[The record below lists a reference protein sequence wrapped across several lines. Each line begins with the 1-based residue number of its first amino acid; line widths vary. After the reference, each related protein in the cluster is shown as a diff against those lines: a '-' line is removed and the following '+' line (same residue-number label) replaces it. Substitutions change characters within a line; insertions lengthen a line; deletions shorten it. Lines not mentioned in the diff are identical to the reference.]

1 MAQPP
6 GDETRPYSPS
16 KITSTTPL
24 FLQTPSSGPLNNLG
38 TYALAAPGPIMASG
52 HGQPRLRED
61 GQAYWDDSKPTP
73 QPIIIDSSSPL
84 EAGQSPQDSRMNS
97 PESEEPTIPTSAHT
111 QVGPA
116 TMQAIQIALDR
127 VPKQPS
133 SSRELW
139 DNVPSLPADL
149 PPQAEVIEV
158 RGRPSDTSR
167 TPCGQSRTNSNA
179 LVWSHAMVET
189 ISSTGDETTS
199 RLLLQ
204 ASHNP
209 ERNLGGHFETAL
221 QAIKTGMLPN
231 PFNPDDI
238 PVNQLPPPEGVDDD
252 WDNALTKVRGDLAN
266 ELTKDVVEQ
275 AIGWGAYTLVDNLDL
290 HRVHDLPFDGHTIH
304 AAVAATL
311 LTLDAG
317 GAKEDGETAVAGLT
331 PSLWTRLLLGLLAA
345 AIWGT
350 LRSPHYI
357 TRSTKSLNWQNDL
370 FPIQSELN
378 RPLTEVGAI
387 VMMCQQLGGLFESNA
402 NHSKGRG
409 HAWYPDSYFERL
421 TRTITHRIDRFNGEF
436 PRLLSHDPPDLPAP
450 PPAEP
455 LTEAQKEQAMAK
467 AKETLYNEMLE
478 ELRIDEQ
485 TMAQINASV
494 KDGIFADLNA
504 QALNNADEWCA
515 VYKHEFVE
523 AMHSAFEAQY
533 PGIHPNK
540 GKAQAMPPITESQVV
555 QDAQPRIQ
563 EEVRLQVQA
572 RIRNIHQEI
581 QESLVAKEPFWKEGP
596 LRDAIADTVRKA
608 AQKEAEDLTAQDIT
622 NMKMEAE
629 DNIQQMRQQ
638 LTYNL
643 DWDIAHMKTAQ
654 KAKLEVER
662 QLLQEQVEREVTAYK
677 AGVELDLK
685 AWKVHHRN
693 IRDLSGVKHSAERLG
708 YKLIPNGPPSQER
721 VHLDA
726 PTNDLEV
733 FGALV
738 ASTTSRASSPTPSH
752 TTPPNNPHSLPDPN
766 VTPTPVQVKRIRMED
781 LEPASP
787 LHPYPNLEVVRQTLL
802 EFYTRDLADR
812 TALPLPPPTPM
823 EEDFDYALKV
833 KADIAAANNG
843 GLEESIHA
851 PLAHPTPIPAHNP
864 NPTLAPL
871 SAAGDS
877 LTAMLAAINATI
889 SRLIAPITERLDAQD
904 QCIMAL
910 TKLSDPRPKPK
921 PMEAKGTKG
930 KAVVAATPSP
940 PVPSTSGAK
949 AMDETPAHVAQ
960 VDDPAK
966 EPPMELT
973 TEGAAGFVTAPA
985 PSIIRSGFQPSPD
998 KVIPLT
1004 TNMMGK
1010 PLPSTNMPPS
1020 WATLTKAGISQQ
1032 QKTAAHANTVK
1043 QGTGRSTTG
1052 KARPETVA
1060 CRAQSGNTEATI
1072 ICGLGL
1078 DDITFE
1084 LTIRKMSPTNI
1095 VAETC
1100 GEIERLSGGKVILL
1114 SGRWSQHAKAHNFVY
1129 TFKGDLPF
1137 SALYLLHDVLTK
1149 PLHVRHLVPNDGWT
1163 HAQLRN
1169 VATSNSDGVVPNP
1182 SQLEEEI

>member
-1 MAQPP
+1 
-6 GDETRPYSPS
+6 
-16 KITSTTPL
+16 
-24 FLQTPSSGPLNNLG
+24 
-38 TYALAAPGPIMASG
+38 MASG
-52 HGQPRLRED
+52 HRQPRLRED
-61 GQAYWDDSKPTP
+61 SQAYWDDSKPTP
-73 QPIIIDSSSPL
+73 QPIIINSSSPL

-97 PESEEPTIPTSAHT
+97 PESEEPTVPASAHT

-127 VPKQPS
+127 MPEQPS

-139 DNVPSLPADL
+139 DNVPSLPANL

-167 TPCGQSRTNSNA
+167 TPCGRSHANSNA
-179 LVWSHAMVET
+179 SVWSHATVET
-189 ISSTGDETTS
+189 ISSTGDETTG

-204 ASHNP
+204 ASHDP
-209 ERNLGGHFETAL
+209 ERNLGGRFETAL

-252 WDNALTKVRGDLAN
+252 WDNALTK
-266 ELTKDVVEQ
+266 
-275 AIGWGAYTLVDNLDL
+275 AISWGAYTLVDNLDL
-290 HRVHDLPFDGHTIH
+290 HRVHDLPFDGRTIH

-317 GAKEDGETAVAGLT
+317 GAKEDGEMA
-331 PSLWTRLLLGLLAA
+331 
-345 AIWGT
+345 
-350 LRSPHYI
+350 
-357 TRSTKSLNWQNDL
+357 
-370 FPIQSELN
+370 
-378 RPLTEVGAI
+378 VGAI
-387 VMMCQQLGGLFESNA
+387 VMMCQQLGGLFKLNA

-409 HAWYPDSYFERL
+409 HARYPDSYFERL
-421 TRTITHRIDRFNGEF
+421 THTITHRIDCFDREF
-436 PRLLSHDPPDLPAP
+436 PQLPSHDPPDLPAP

-455 LTEAQKEQAMAK
+455 LMEAQKEQAMAK

-504 QALNNADEWCA
+504 QALNNADEWRA
-515 VYKHEFVE
+515 VYKHKFVE

-540 GKAQAMPPITESQVV
+540 GKAWAMPPITESQVV
-555 QDAQPRIQ
+555 RDAQPCIQ

-581 QESLVAKEPFWKEGP
+581 QESLAAEEPFWKEGP
-596 LRDAIADTVRKA
+596 LQDAIADTVWKA
-608 AQKEAEDLTAQDIT
+608 AQKEAEDLTAQDIA
-622 NMKMEAE
+622 NMKTEAE

-638 LTYNL
+638 LTYDL
-643 DWDIAHMKTAQ
+643 DRDIARMKTAQ
-654 KAKLEVER
+654 KAKLKVER

-685 AWKVHHRN
+685 AWK
-693 IRDLSGVKHSAERLG
+693 DLSRVKHSAERLG

-738 ASTTSRASSPTPSH
+738 
-752 TTPPNNPHSLPDPN
+752 
-766 VTPTPVQVKRIRMED
+766 VKRICTED

-787 LHPYPNLEVVRQTLL
+787 LHPYPNPEVVHQTLL

-823 EEDFDYALKV
+823 EEDFDYALEV

-843 GLEESIHA
+843 GLEESIHT

-864 NPTLAPL
+864 SVPPWAALLDAQSEEPAMAPIPSRLMEAPSQLADPTLAPP
-871 SAAGDS
+871 SAAGDG
-877 LTAMLAAINATI
+877 LTVMLAAINATI
-889 SRLIAPITERLDAQD
+889 SHLIAPITERLDAQD
-904 QCIMAL
+904 QRIMAL
-910 TKLSDPRPKPK
+910 TKSSDPRPKPK

-949 AMDETPAHVAQ
+949 AMDETPAHVAR
-960 VDDPAK
+960 VDDPAE

-1004 TNMMGK
+1004 TNTMGK
-1010 PLPSTNMPPS
+1010 PSPSTNMPPS

-1032 QKTAAHANTVK
+1032 QKTAAHANAVK
-1043 QGTGRSTTG
+1043 QGTGWSMTG

-1060 CRAQSGNTEATI
+1060 CQAQSGNTEATI
-1072 ICGLGL
+1072 ICRLGL
-1078 DDITFE
+1078 DDITFK

-1100 GEIERLSGGKVILL
+1100 GEIKHLSGG
-1114 SGRWSQHAKAHNFVY
+1114 KAHNFVY

-1137 SALYLLHDVLTK
+1137 SALYPLRNVLTK
-1149 PLHVRHLVPNDGWT
+1149 PLHVGHLVPNDGWT

-1182 SQLEEEI
+1182 SQLEEEIRRNPAFENTIFCITPHWAGSLNNIANKPRGTVNMAYVDEKGHLTGKARANGVFMYNERTNYVVMDATALATPPTPRHALSQSMQSAVSSAAARTTPWTMPPIAPTHMIRSGNANASSAALTAGRTTMHVPLTAG